1 MKENAAGI
9 KKRILAFRLG
19 WKPMVETLLIM
30 LAATALS
37 FVLHEFFIQ
46 NNNVSMIYALA
57 VVVVSCITP
66 GYFYG
71 VLASL
76 ISVIGV
82 NYFFTMPYW
91 AFNFSLTGYPLT
103 FFIMLITSIITSTLV
118 TGCLLYTSDAAD
130 D

>member
-1 MKENAAGI
+1 
-9 KKRILAFRLG
+9 
-19 WKPMVETLLIM
+19 VETLLIM

-71 VLASL
+71 AYKRHRREL
-76 ISVIGV
+76 
-82 NYFFTMPYW
+82 
-91 AFNFSLTGYPLT
+91 
-103 FFIMLITSIITSTLV
+103 
-118 TGCLLYTSDAAD
+118 LLYHAVLGL
-130 D
+130 

>member
-1 MKENAAGI
+1 
-9 KKRILAFRLG
+9 
-19 WKPMVETLLIM
+19 MVETLLIM

-71 VLASL
+71 VLAYDAYKRHRREL
-76 ISVIGV
+76 
-82 NYFFTMPYW
+82 
-91 AFNFSLTGYPLT
+91 
-103 FFIMLITSIITSTLV
+103 
-118 TGCLLYTSDAAD
+118 LLYHAVLGL
-130 D
+130 

>member
-1 MKENAAGI
+1 MKENAARI

-19 WKPMVETLLIM
+19 WRPMVETLLIM

-66 GYFYG
+66 GYF
-71 VLASL
+71 
-76 ISVIGV
+76 
-82 NYFFTMPYW
+82 
-91 AFNFSLTGYPLT
+91 
-103 FFIMLITSIITSTLV
+103 
-118 TGCLLYTSDAAD
+118 
-130 D
+130 